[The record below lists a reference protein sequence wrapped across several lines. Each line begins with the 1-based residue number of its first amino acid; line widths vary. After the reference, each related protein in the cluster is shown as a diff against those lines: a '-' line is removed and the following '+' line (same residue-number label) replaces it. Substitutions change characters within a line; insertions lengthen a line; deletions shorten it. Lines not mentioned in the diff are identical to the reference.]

1 MIKIKSILFILFSV
15 FSVSSTYATTPY
27 AGQQQREIKALSVQD
42 IQGLHKGSG
51 MGMAKAAELN
61 HYPGPKHVL
70 ELADK
75 LELTQQQRQKTEA
88 VFASMQT
95 SAVKLGKDV
104 IRLERQLDQL
114 FASKTMDDQIL
125 QRLTKKIGQQ
135 RGALRGVHLQAHLQ
149 QRQLL
154 TKKQLQHYDELRGY
168 RNGSHQQH
176 HHQH

>member
-1 MIKIKSILFILFSV
+1 MVKIKSILLILFGF
-15 FSVSSTYATTPY
+15 FSVSSLHATAPY
-27 AGQQQREIKALSVQD
+27 AGQQHRQIKALSVQD

-75 LELTQQQRQKTEA
+75 LDLTQQQHQKTEA
-88 VFASMQT
+88 VFAAMQKN
-95 SAVKLGKDV
+95 S
-104 IRLERQLDQL
+104 IRLGEEVIALEQKLDQL
-114 FASKTMDDQIL
+114 FASQKIDRGIL
-125 QRLTKKIGQQ
+125 NQLTHKIGVK
-135 RGALRGVHLQAHLQ
+135 RGALRAVHLQAHLQ

-168 RNGSHQQH
+168 RNGSHQNHSH
-176 HHQH
+176 HH